1 MGADIIEYITGK
13 FARAVYIKGGTVDG
27 EGLTP
32 FAHETLTVADTAV
45 GLTSATYSDATRAE
59 MTLETAQI
67 RIWLDGTAPT
77 ASAGILVEI
86 GDPIVLNS
94 AAQIANFKAIR
105 TGSTS
110 GTLSIQY
117 FH

>member
-1 MGADIIEYITGK
+1 MGTT
-13 FARAVYIKGGTVDG
+13 FN
-27 EGLTP
+27 EGIQDERVGFTP

-67 RIWLDGTAPT
+67 RVWDDGTAPT
-77 ASAGILVEI
+77 ASVGMLVEI
-86 GDPIVLNS
+86 GDTIVLNS

-105 TGSTS
+105 TGTTS
-110 GTLSIQY
+110 GVLRVTY

>member
-27 EGLTP
+27 EGLVP
-32 FAHETLTVADTAV
+32 FAHETLTVADSATS
-45 GLTSATYSDATRAE
+45 LTSATYSDATRAE

-67 RIWLDGTAPT
+67 RMWADGTDPT
-77 ASAGILVEI
+77 ASEGILVEI
-86 GDPIVLNS
+86 GDTIVLNS
-94 AAQIANFKAIR
+94 PAQIAGFRAIR
-105 TGSTS
+105 AGSTS
-110 GTLSIQY
+110 GTLPVQY

>member
-13 FARAVYIKGGTVDG
+13 FARAVYIKGGTIDG

-32 FAHETLTVADTAV
+32 FAHETLTVADSAI
-45 GLTSATYSDATRAE
+45 GLTSGTYSDATRAE

-67 RIWLDGTAPT
+67 RFWDDGTDPT
-77 ASAGILVEI
+77 ASVGILVEI
-86 GDPIVLNS
+86 GDTIVLNS

-105 TGSTS
+105 TGTTS
-110 GTLSIQY
+110 GVLSIQY

>member
-1 MGADIIEYITGK
+1 MAANKVSI
-13 FARAVYIKGGTVDG
+13 
-27 EGLTP
+27 EGLVP

-67 RIWLDGTAPT
+67 RFWVDGTAPT
-77 ASAGILVEI
+77 TSAGILVNV
-86 GDPIVLNS
+86 GDVVVLNS

-110 GTLSIQY
+110 GVLSIQY

>member
-1 MGADIIEYITGK
+1 MAANKVSI
-13 FARAVYIKGGTVDG
+13 
-27 EGLTP
+27 EGLVP

-45 GLTSATYSDATRAE
+45 GLTSDTYLDATRAE

-67 RIWLDGTAPT
+67 RMWADGTDPT
-77 ASAGILVEI
+77 ASVGIPAEI
-86 GDPIVLNS
+86 GDTIVLNS

-105 TGSTS
+105 TGTTS
-110 GTLSIQY
+110 GVLSIQY

>member
-1 MGADIIEYITGK
+1 MATGVQDE
-13 FARAVYIKGGTVDG
+13 AV
-27 EGLTP
+27 GLVP

-67 RIWLDGTAPT
+67 RVWLDGTAPT
-77 ASAGILVEI
+77 ATVGMPIYV

-105 TGSTS
+105 TNSTS